1 MARCWPAPSRGR
13 QLIAPEQSEPL
24 ARALYRSLHER
35 LLALPDD
42 LAVYPT
48 HGAGSFC
55 SAPAGGERVTT
66 IGRERRSNP
75 LLAAPDE
82 DSFVRM
88 LFAGLGPYPT
98 YFQRLR
104 EVNRKGPRVFGAD
117 APALQALGPAD
128 VRCLMDEGAEVIDA
142 RPMEAFAQG
151 HIPGSLS
158 IALRPAFASWLG
170 WTVPETKRL
179 VFVLDAD
186 QDRDDLVRQ
195 CLKVGYERLA
205 GELAEG
211 MDAWRA
217 AGYREARI
225 PLVGTAALPGTN
237 LLDVR
242 QADEYAAGSIPAA
255 AHIELG
261 SLSNRTADVADEPLT
276 VYCGHGERA
285 MTGASILERAGRRD
299 LAVLDGGYEAWTE
312 ALGAG
317 ASR

>member
-1 MARCWPAPSRGR
+1 
-13 QLIAPEQSEPL
+13 
-24 ARALYRSLHER
+24 
-35 LLALPDD
+35 
-42 LAVYPT
+42 
-48 HGAGSFC
+48 
-55 SAPAGGERVTT
+55 
-66 IGRERRSNP
+66 
-75 LLAAPDE
+75 
-82 DSFVRM
+82 
-88 LFAGLGPYPT
+88 
-98 YFQRLR
+98 
-104 EVNRKGPRVFGAD
+104 
-117 APALQALGPAD
+117 
-128 VRCLMDEGAEVIDA
+128 
-142 RPMEAFAQG
+142 MEAFAQG

-170 WTVPETKRL
+170 WTVPETKLL
-179 VFVLDAD
+179 VFVLGAD
-186 QDRDDLVRQ
+186 QDRDDLVQQ

-242 QADEYAAGSIPAA
+242 QADEYAAGSIPDA

-285 MTGASILERAGRRD
+285 MTGASILERAGHRD
-299 LAVLDGGYEAWTE
+299 LAVLDGGYDAWTN
-312 ALGAG
+312 ASAAK